1 MLLAA
6 SGQWPGYLLGGVV
19 LVLVFLIGATVFSY
33 LNIVIEEWP
42 KENEEKSL
50 RERLTKGRSVCPYC
64 GHSWKVKE
72 SLPVISWLVYRHKCS
87 YCFEKIPARH
97 TCIEILGGVAGVV
110 SVLYYRVSFAA
121 LTVFLVFCV
130 LTVIAMIDADTQY
143 IPPQLNILLAVLG
156 IVSFWTLPEA
166 SLIQRLIGVICI
178 SVPMILIVLVIPG
191 GFGWGDIKMMAAAG
205 VLLGWKGNVT
215 AFFIA
220 LILGGI
226 YAVYL
231 LAAKK
236 KGRKE
241 HFAFGPFLSIG
252 IAISMYAGIGVR
264 VMNQYLGLIIGR

>member
-1 MLLAA
+1 
-6 SGQWPGYLLGGVV
+6 
-19 LVLVFLIGATVFSY
+19 
-33 LNIVIEEWP
+33 
-42 KENEEKSL
+42 
-50 RERLTKGRSVCPYC
+50 
-64 GHSWKVKE
+64 
-72 SLPVISWLVYRHKCS
+72 
-87 YCFEKIPARH
+87 
-97 TCIEILGGVAGVV
+97 VAGVV